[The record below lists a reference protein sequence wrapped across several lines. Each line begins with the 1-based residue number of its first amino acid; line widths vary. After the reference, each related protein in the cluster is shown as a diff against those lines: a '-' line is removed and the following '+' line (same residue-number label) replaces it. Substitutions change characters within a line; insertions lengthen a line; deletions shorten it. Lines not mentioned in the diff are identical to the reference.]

1 MIQTQLLPRQT
12 HMKKRPIKRYQLHL
26 YLTEDLAD
34 LLKTQ
39 AEKYGL
45 RPVHYLKFILVR
57 DLHAHSVNFN
67 IRNPSEK
74 ERIKNEFS

>member
-1 MIQTQLLPRQT
+1 
-12 HMKKRPIKRYQLHL
+12 MKKRKIKRCQLHL

-39 AEKYGL
+39 AQKYGL

-57 DLHAHSVNFN
+57 DLHAHAVNFN
-67 IRNPSEK
+67 IRRPSEK
-74 ERIKNEFS
+74 ERFKDEFE